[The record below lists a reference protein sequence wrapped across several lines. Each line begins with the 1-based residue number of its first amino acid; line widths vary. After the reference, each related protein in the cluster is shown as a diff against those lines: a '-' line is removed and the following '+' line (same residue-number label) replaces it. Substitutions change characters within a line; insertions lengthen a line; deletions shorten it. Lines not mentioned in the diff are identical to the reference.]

1 MFLSFIIPVYNREHL
16 IGRCL
21 DSILKQNANDIEIIC
36 IDDASTDNTSKVIDE
51 YQKNYLNIKKITNKK
66 NCGQA
71 YARNCGMELA
81 QGDYIWFVDS
91 DDYILDDAIE
101 CIRHYYDKEEID
113 YLCFD
118 IYRISDRGKMLDSIN
133 ISKTE
138 EIISGQELF
147 CEFASVKSIKAS
159 TCKQIYS
166 RSFLERINLKF
177 TVGYIA
183 EDAFFN
189 LKSLV
194 LATKAMYVKIPF
206 YVYQISDNSTG
217 MYAIEKDY
225 FKGFFMAYCD
235 IWQFWQSQKWE
246 KQVSEYIAGY
256 MVKEYGCLSKYY
268 APNIRKEMDDW
279 IEEQSEIA
287 KNLYILFKEQT
298 LGYYIRDLSEA
309 QYLQIKTAKDI
320 YVYGAGRV
328 AYEMAN
334 ILNQME
340 KQVLSYLVSDYTSE
354 NPKAIYGVSVTKI
367 GELDNISKEALVI
380 IAALPRY
387 YDGIIKILQKN
398 GMNNVLKVIE

>member
-21 DSILKQNANDIEIIC
+21 DSILKQNVNDIEIIC

-51 YQKNYLNIKKITNKK
+51 YQKKYLNIKKITNKK
-66 NCGQA
+66 NRGQA
-71 YARNCGMELA
+71 YARNCGMKLA

-101 CIRHYYDKEEID
+101 CIRHYYVKEEID

-118 IYRISDRGKMLDSIN
+118 IYRISDRGKMLDTIN

-138 EIISGQELF
+138 KIISGQELF
-147 CEFASVKSIKAS
+147 CEFARVKSIKAS

-246 KQVSEYIAGY
+246 KEVSEYIAGY
-256 MVKEYGCLSKYY
+256 MVKEYRCLSKYY

-279 IEEQSEIA
+279 IEEQSEIV

-298 LGYYIRDLSEA
+298 LGYYIRDISEA
-309 QYLQIKTAKDI
+309 QYLQIETAKDI

-328 AYEMAN
+328 AYEMAD

-340 KQVLSYLVSDYTSE
+340 KRVLSYLVSDYTSE
-354 NPKAIYGVSVTKI
+354 NPKAIYGVSVIKI
-367 GELDNISKEALVI
+367 GELDNINKDALVI
-380 IAALPRY
+380 IATVPRY
-387 YDGIIKILQKN
+387 YDGIIDILNKY
-398 GMNNVLKVIE
+398 GLNNVLKLIE